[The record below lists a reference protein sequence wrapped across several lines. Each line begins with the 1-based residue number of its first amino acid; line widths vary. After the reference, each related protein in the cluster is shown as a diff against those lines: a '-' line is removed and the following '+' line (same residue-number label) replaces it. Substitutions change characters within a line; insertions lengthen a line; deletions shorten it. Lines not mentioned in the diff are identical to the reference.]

1 MADLTVHMRMCIISP
16 VTTKHRYQ
24 RKINVLLLD
33 CNTSGENVS
42 KYNIEESFEIA
53 LTGSPQLPIFFAYKK
68 V

>member
-16 VTTKHRYQ
+16 VTTKHRHQ
-24 RKINVLLLD
+24 RKIDLLLD

-53 LTGSPQLPIFFAYKK
+53 LTGSPQLPIFVAYKK